1 MVIGYPT
8 PMQRR
13 IAVTAVSLAIAAA
26 GWAPPGAYGAPARGG
41 PTRATW
47 SEADKTGFGT
57 ARAEKSRVWFTLEGG
72 RVSEVFYPN
81 LSTPS
86 VRSLELVVTD
96 GVHND
101 RQSRDMTTVVTRP
114 DERSLRFT
122 QVSTDNDGHYRVTE
136 EVVTDPAHNALV
148 LHIAVEPLD
157 GAFHAL
163 EVRHEPALGN
173 GSAGDRT
180 QSSKHALKA
189 VDPQSHVAT
198 TVMSSPRLTS
208 TKDRRGVQTGTVQGV
223 TNQSFTAT
231 VSLGFGRAPHGSAS
245 AARQSLAQP
254 WASTAAAYDA

>member
-1 MVIGYPT
+1 MRRPLTIATLTLGLTAAVLAAPTTYADPT
-8 PMQRR
+8 PGP
-13 IAVTAVSLAIAAA
+13 AASA
-26 GWAPPGAYGAPARGG
+26 TAPA
-41 PTRATW
+41 TSHDRAGQTPKKGAKRKGFT
-47 SEADKTGFGT
+47 EADKTGFGT
-57 ARAEKSRVWFTLEGG
+57 SRTRQSKAWFTLEGG
-72 RVSEVFYPN
+72 RISEVFYPD

-86 VRSLELVVTD
+86 VRTLELTVTD
-96 GVHND
+96 GGGTD
-101 RQSRDMTTVVTRP
+101 RQGKDMTTVVTRP

-208 TKDRRGVQTGTVQGV
+208 TKDRRGV
-223 TNQSFTAT
+223 
-231 VSLGFGRAPHGSAS
+231 
-245 AARQSLAQP
+245 
-254 WASTAAAYDA
+254 